1 MSLYISLKLDIAV
14 LLVDRCNS
22 WPISSLSCPGPEQK
36 SVYPFFISLDDA
48 MISYLRL
55 FSLYQ
60 NAKNVQISTGTHIRT
75 SSIRSLAEIVQRY
88 HNVVEAEAN
97 ESGEICKMGLDNS
110 KIGAFLTINDL
121 LDGVERHLE
130 DPDQFSSTDFIHLED
145 QLAAALL
152 ETRARKT
159 HLMLA
164 AVTELEEKEKLLTEE
179 NRLLQEKIAME
190 VEKIDEGNADSDTLP
205 NQTPQTL
212 KFF

>member
-1 MSLYISLKLDIAV
+1 MLDSSSTLLGKLYSF
-14 LLVDRCNS
+14 
-22 WPISSLSCPGPEQK
+22 SSS
-36 SVYPFFISLDDA
+36 
-48 MISYLRL
+48 
-55 FSLYQ
+55 
-60 NAKNVQISTGTHIRT
+60 NN
-75 SSIRSLAEIVQRY
+75 SLAEIVQRY

-190 VEKIDEGNADSDTLP
+190 VEKIGKGNADSDTLP